1 MGSFN
6 LTIDD
11 NTEWQFVV
19 HLKNSDTSFA
29 FSEDEIKSKQT
40 FYDLLKIE
48 LNNGAVYNI
57 PKENILYSARVLGR
71 KWGT

>member
-1 MGSFN
+1 M
-6 LTIDD
+6 TDD

-19 HLKNSDTSFA
+19 KLKDSDTSFA
-29 FSEDEIKSKQT
+29 FSEDEIQSKNT
-40 FYDLLKIE
+40 FVELLTIV

-71 KWGT
+71 KWGSS

>member
-1 MGSFN
+1 M
-6 LTIDD
+6 TIDD
-11 NTEWQFVV
+11 DTEWQFVV
-19 HLKNSDTSFA
+19 KLKDSDTSFA
-29 FSEDEIKSKQT
+29 FSEDEIQSKNT
-40 FYDLLKIE
+40 FVELLTIV